1 MLGYHRQAR
10 ILGATRPHVNEIVVY
25 HAACAA
31 QSLNRAQPF
40 AQPPLSLYFMKI
52 LVIGSGAR
60 EHALAWKLSRESE
73 VDAVLCTPGNP
84 GIASV
89 ARCLPGDLASPSE
102 LLAIAESH
110 FIDLTVV
117 GPELPLS
124 RGVVD
129 AFTAAGRAI
138 VGPTRAAAALE
149 WSKAFAKDFMAR
161 HRVPTAAFRVCE
173 SPDAALAIIRRGEF
187 TFPLVL
193 KADGLAAGKGVVI
206 AEDAATAESVVAAMM
221 VDRRFGDAGNRIVLE
236 EFLAGQEASYFV
248 LADGTHFVQIG
259 SAQDH
264 KRIFDD
270 DRGPNTGGMGAFAPS
285 PLITEAMSRRV
296 ADDIVSPVLAGMA
309 HEGHPYQ
316 GFLYVGLML
325 TVDGPKVI
333 EFNVRFGDPEAQ
345 VVLPM
350 LDEDLSSL
358 LGAAASGALPPRPA
372 RFRDEPH
379 VGVVLAA
386 GGYPET
392 PESGQPIQ
400 GIDAASDVP
409 GALVFHAGTA
419 RRETSLVT
427 AGGRVLTVVGRGTT
441 FRDAIDTA
449 YAAASRIHFDGMQ
462 YRRDIGRKAL
472 LV

>member
-1 MLGYHRQAR
+1 
-10 ILGATRPHVNEIVVY
+10 
-25 HAACAA
+25 
-31 QSLNRAQPF
+31 
-40 AQPPLSLYFMKI
+40 MKI

-60 EHALAWKLSRESE
+60 EHALAWKLSREPDVES
-73 VDAVLCTPGNP
+73 VTCAPGNP

-89 ARCLPGDLASPSE
+89 ARCLPADVSSPRG
-102 LLAIAESH
+102 LLAIAESEAV
-110 FIDLTVV
+110 DLTVV

-138 VGPTRAAAALE
+138 VGPAKAAAALE

-173 SPDAALAIIRRGEF
+173 SPNAALAIIRRGEF

-206 AEDAATAESVVAAMM
+206 AEDAATAETVVTAMM
-221 VDRRFGDAGNRIVLE
+221 VDRRFGDAGSRVVLE
-236 EFLAGQEASYFV
+236 EFLVGQEASYFV
-248 LADGTHFVQIG
+248 LADGRSFVQLG

-285 PLITEAMSRRV
+285 PLITEEMSRRV
-296 ADDIVSPVLAGMA
+296 CDEIVAPVLAGMDD
-309 HEGHPYQ
+309 EGNPYR

-325 TVDGPKVI
+325 TAEGPKVI

-350 LDEDLSSL
+350 LDEDLSWL
-358 LGAAASGALPPRPA
+358 LGEAATGALPSRPA
-372 RFRDEPH
+372 RFRREPH

-386 GGYPET
+386 GGYPDAPET
-392 PESGQPIQ
+392 GQAIE
-400 GIDAASDVP
+400 GVDEASEVP
-409 GALVFHAGTA
+409 GAIVFHAGTA
-419 RRETSLVT
+419 RRDGQLVT
-427 AGGRVLTVVGRGTT
+427 AGGRVLTVVGRSTT
-441 FRDAIDTA
+441 YRDAIDTA
-449 YAAASRIHFDGMQ
+449 YAAASRIHFDGLQ